1 MKIIITEKQYSL
13 VSKLLTE
20 QRKKHEERYVAPKV
34 STVLYE
40 LSDSDEVPKSL
51 KVDKF
56 RMFDEYGEMEEI
68 SKELHDI
75 LKDTPESI
83 PGEYVIEVVKK
94 VQRLINFGRMLYQA
108 IHLNIYKDKYDNE
121 FISARTSILTDDGRV
136 TLVAYV
142 GSPNVYKGGIN
153 DEEAMMRGRKA
164 LYKKMRKHFIDE

>member
-13 VSKLLTE
+13 VSKLLVE
-20 QRKKHEERYVAPKV
+20 ERKKHEERYVVPKV
-34 STVLYE
+34 STVLDE
-40 LSDSDEVPKSL
+40 LSESDEVPKSL

-56 RMFDEYGEMEEI
+56 RIFDEYREMEEI
-68 SKELHDI
+68 SKEIHNI
-75 LKDTPESI
+75 LQEIPGSI
-83 PGEYVIEVVKK
+83 PGEFVKDVFQK
-94 VQRLINFGRMLYQA
+94 VERLIDFGRMLYQA

-136 TLVAYV
+136 SLVAYV

>member
-1 MKIIITEKQYSL
+1 
-13 VSKLLTE
+13 
-20 QRKKHEERYVAPKV
+20 V
-34 STVLYE
+34 STVLDE
-40 LSDSDEVPKSL
+40 LSESDEVPKSL

-56 RMFDEYGEMEEI
+56 RMFDEYREMEEI
-68 SKELHDI
+68 SKELHNI
-75 LKDTPESI
+75 LQEIPGSI
-83 PGEYVIEVVKK
+83 PGEFVKDVFQK
-94 VQRLINFGRMLYQA
+94 VERLIDFGRMLYQA

-136 TLVAYV
+136 ALVAYV